1 MISSYLIV
9 LIIIL
14 IFIISIVIRHL
25 SFIVHHS
32 SFIFHY
38 SCFIIIVFIHCC
50 FFPPSPLSSASST
63 TYSNSVSPMSSLAFG
78 IFDPK
83 LLHLTS
89 SLKIPLIHVGTL
101 SLPMCRPHCP
111 RSLCPFLLFSFLRP
125 HHSPDHFVK
134 I

>member
-1 MISSYLIV
+1 L
-9 LIIIL
+9 L
-14 IFIISIVIRHL
+14 
-25 SFIVHHS
+25 
-32 SFIFHY
+32 
-38 SCFIIIVFIHCC
+38 

-111 RSLCPFLLFSFLRP
+111 RSLCPFLLFSFLCP